1 MPRLNTDALLLS
13 GSGGLYQQLYLSV
26 RQLLLSGRW
35 PAGALLPS
43 ERQLAADLALSRSTV
58 QQALQQL
65 VAEGYL
71 EAQQGRGYQIV
82 QALPD
87 GFFAASDTSVAAS
100 TNLPTQDYGLTAK
113 ATGYSGRLQPGVA
126 NVQHFPFRIWQQLLQ
141 RHANRTVLCGMA
153 DPLGYLPLR
162 QALVQYLRQSRQ
174 LVCDE
179 NTVLITAGAQQAL
192 FIAAKLVGRN
202 GQQVLME
209 SPGYPRLKQAL
220 QLAEL
225 NIAYLPAAGT
235 AGIDPTALPLQ
246 SNAKALFLTPSHQ
259 YPCGG
264 ILPLSQ
270 RMALL
275 QWARTEQCWLV
286 EDDYDSEFQYRH
298 RPVASLQGLADG
310 KGVLFAGSFSK
321 TLFPALR
328 LGYLVLPAELAGT
341 ASAILQALHGDV
353 AQLPQAALADFIS
366 EGHFSRHLRK
376 MRRLYQQQKQLAI
389 SLLQQHFPTSTI
401 LARDAGLHL
410 TMLLPGLT
418 DDVALCQQLNQ
429 HGFKVQPFSR
439 YCFLNEPERG
449 LVIGIADADKDC
461 LMQLISLLN
470 TLMVVPGQAGN
481 R

>member
-1 MPRLNTDALLLS
+1 MSRLNTDALQLT
-13 GSGGLYQQLYLSV
+13 GGGGLYQQLYLNM

-82 QALPD
+82 EALPD
-87 GFFAASDTSVAAS
+87 GFFTASATAVAAS
-100 TNLPTQDYGLTAK
+100 TGLATQDYGLTAK
-113 ATGYSGRLQPGVA
+113 APGYSGQLQPGVA
-126 NVQHFPFRIWQQLLQ
+126 NVQHFPFRQWQQLLQ

-153 DPLGYLPLR
+153 DPSGYPPLR
-162 QALVQYLRQSRQ
+162 QALVKYLRQSRQ
-174 LVCDE
+174 LVCDD

-192 FIAAKLVGRN
+192 FIAAKLVAAS
-202 GQQVLME
+202 QQAVLME

-225 NIAYLPAAGT
+225 DIGFVPAASSSGLNP
-235 AGIDPTALPLQ
+235 ASLPLA

-264 ILPLSQ
+264 IMPLSQ

-275 QWARTEQCWLV
+275 SWARTEHCWLV

-298 RPVASLQGLADG
+298 RPIASLQGLANG
-310 KGVLFAGSFSK
+310 LGVLFAGSFSK

-328 LGYLVLPAELAGT
+328 LGYLVVPAELAGR
-341 ASAILQALHGDV
+341 ASAILQALQGDV
-353 AQLPQAALADFIS
+353 PLLPQAVLADFIS
-366 EGHFSRHLRK
+366 EGHFNRHLRK
-376 MRRLYQQQKQLAI
+376 MRRVYQQQKQLAVQ
-389 SLLQQHFPTSTI
+389 LLQQHFPAATL
-401 LARDAGLHL
+401 LAQDAGLHL
-410 TMLLPGLT
+410 ALLLPGLT
-418 DDVALCQQLNQ
+418 DDVRLCQHLNQ

-439 YCFLNEPERG
+439 YCFLNEPQRG
-449 LVIGIADADKDC
+449 LVIGIADADETR
-461 LMQLISLLN
+461 LIQLIGLLKAQ
-470 TLMVVPGQAGN
+470 LLHCS
-481 R
+481 